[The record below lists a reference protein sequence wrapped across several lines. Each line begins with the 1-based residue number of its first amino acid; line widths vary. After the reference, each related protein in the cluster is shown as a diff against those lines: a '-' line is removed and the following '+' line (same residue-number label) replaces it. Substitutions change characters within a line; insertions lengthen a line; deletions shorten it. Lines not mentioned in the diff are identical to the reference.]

1 MKKEVAKDRQ
11 IRHGQWVQG
20 LNPATHRHS
29 GRHGR
34 VQGLREEKWKRRE
47 RDVLWEE
54 RAKAVS
60 IQHGLL
66 SISYPRE

>member
-1 MKKEVAKDRQ
+1 MKKVAAKDRQ
-11 IRHGQWVQG
+11 IRDGQWVQV
-20 LNPATHRHS
+20 LNPATRGHS

-34 VQGLREEKWKRRE
+34 VQGLREEKWNRRE

-60 IQHGLL
+60 IQHGIAVNQ
-66 SISYPRE
+66 SP